1 MRLLKI
7 MVVVMVGTLFTT
19 MALAQKPG
27 KNTSEVVYKVSMDC
41 EGCKKKIEK
50 NIAFEKGVK
59 DLRVNL
65 QEKHVTVVFDST
77 KTNVEKLK
85 AAIEKL
91 DFSVEKVPVPA
102 K

>member
-7 MVVVMVGTLFTT
+7 MVVMLISTVFTT

-27 KNTSEVVYKVSMDC
+27 KNTSEVVYKVSIDC

-59 DLRVNL
+59 DLRIDMQKKL
-65 QEKHVTVVFDST
+65 VTVVFDST
-77 KTNVEKLK
+77 KTNGEKLK

-91 DFSVEKVPVPA
+91 DFSVEKVPVPL